1 MLGAERLLADGERA
15 PAERVGLRV
24 ATALAREGGERL
36 ERGRHFGMLG
46 AERLL
51 GDRERAAGERL
62 GPGPAALLGVD
73 AARA

>member
-1 MLGAERLLADGERA
+1 
-15 PAERVGLRV
+15 
-24 ATALAREGGERL
+24 
-36 ERGRHFGMLG
+36 MLG

-73 AARA
+73 ERERDQRRDHVGMVGAQPALTDGEGALGELCSVST